1 MDFRFRSALSR
12 FADDTRGATAIEYS
26 LIAGGVACAIAT
38 IVISLGS
45 SVLAMWTMVS
55 DRLQ

>member
-26 LIAGGVACAIAT
+26 LIAGGIACAIAAT
-38 IVISLGS
+38 LTTLGA
-45 SVLAMWTMVS
+45 SVRAMWETLAGLMP
-55 DRLQ
+55 